1 MTALHY
7 IRHVTSLHNLPHL
20 AAHTYS
26 SSDPGFTDGS
36 ENLGW
41 LSQAINI
48 ALHLFLVGSFVAFA
62 AGLVMLVRER
72 KDQMVG
78 RAMAL
83 FIGSLVVV
91 GAQASGKSY
100 ADFIIGALGSS
111 RSPAFGFFGAVVP
124 GAMGLA
130 LGYYFTRGARR
141 SNERAIRGMIMIGTF
156 SITQFALMYAIA
168 IDRTGSELGKA
179 ITPNVA
185 FVAGLGLWLVMNLG
199 IKPDTPDPAAKRGAI
214 AGLTNRFSKRDESSI
229 SAPLGS
235 TSRFH
240 NDK

>member
-1 MTALHY
+1 MTSA
-7 IRHVTSLHNLPHL
+7 INLLQRSYPSGS
-20 AAHTYS
+20 T
-26 SSDPGFTDGS
+26 DPGFSDGG
-36 ENLGW
+36 EHLGW
-41 LSQAINI
+41 LSQALNI

-62 AGLVMLVRER
+62 YALVLLVRER

-78 RAMAL
+78 RALAL
-83 FIGSLVVV
+83 FMGSLAVV

-130 LGYYFTRGARR
+130 LGYYFTRGARH
-141 SNERAIRGMIMIGTF
+141 STERAIRGMIMVGTF
-156 SITQFALMYAIA
+156 AITQFALMYAIA
-168 IDRTGSELGKA
+168 IDRTGADLGKSV
-179 ITPNVA
+179 TPNIA

-199 IKPDTPDPAAKRGAI
+199 VKSEPVGASDKNGLMSAVAERIRPRSTPTARQRAEG
-214 AGLTNRFSKRDESSI
+214 
-229 SAPLGS
+229 

-240 NDK
+240 GEG